1 VKTISTKFDDIVYNN
16 KDKNRLEKVCK
27 WHQLQS

>member
-1 VKTISTKFDDIVYNN
+1 VKTISTKFDDIVNNN

-27 WHQLQS
+27 